1 MSDYEREKERREQ
14 DREKEK
20 RERERMERDRRE
32 LAEKEK
38 LEENEK
44 KAEKER
50 LEKEKIRRE
59 QEKLEKEKRE
69 KERVE
74 FEKKLLEQHY
84 RSSLDRS
91 PPVGTR
97 REVRRERS
105 TEGESETTT
114 EDETKKRKE
123 REEESPKKVKKK
135 ERREKVKKKENEG
148 EPIEEETPEQ
158 EPTPQKKMEDV
169 LKKMESWTER
179 QVKNK
184 TISKAQLS
192 ELNKLLGMMRKKLK
206 ELEIEKAKLEGRLE
220 ERKEIVSM
228 FKEALKES
236 GESKVREGV
245 QEEGTARAF
254 AEIVRTERRMKEKR
268 PPVITGTR
276 AEPARSTNV
285 VLVRKEGRGSE
296 EVRKKLKELIDPRKE
311 NINVR
316 RMTKVKNG
324 IMLEVTSKEE
334 VEISRR

>member
-1 MSDYEREKERREQ
+1 MSMTTWSHQKRERKERAGQREG
-14 DREKEK
+14 EK
-20 RERERMERDRRE
+20 REGEER
-32 LAEKEK
+32 KG
-38 LEENEK
+38 EN
-44 KAEKER
+44 
-50 LEKEKIRRE
+50 
-59 QEKLEKEKRE
+59 
-69 KERVE
+69 
-74 FEKKLLEQHY
+74 
-84 RSSLDRS
+84 
-91 PPVGTR
+91 
-97 REVRRERS
+97 
-105 TEGESETTT
+105 
-114 EDETKKRKE
+114 
-123 REEESPKKVKKK
+123 
-135 ERREKVKKKENEG
+135 G